1 MNEFEKVYELYKS
14 NPEFVENLLTFLET
28 LQAERQGQKQSV
40 ALHYQEMLLDTI
52 NSLNQRQEY

>member
-40 ALHYQEMLLDTI
+40 VLHYQEMLLDTI